1 MLEYKSGGVANIDR
15 YLCCFPI
22 LGDPALH
29 RTWVYNLVNYHN
41 NQIPGPNPPKT
52 PREQWI
58 PRFSTLNPSVAVK
71 ISTHVGRRKSEEK
84 VCAGDRSG
92 GGGGG
97 GVTELVIVPLIV
109 LRLITLRLMRME
121 MFLPPQR
128 FYTTTNDGMEA
139 SGLTFIAEAKKQI
152 RKNNTDCT

>member
-22 LGDPALH
+22 LGDPALQ
-29 RTWVYNLVNYHN
+29 RTWVYNLVKYHN
-41 NQIPGPNPPKT
+41 NQIPGSNLPKT
-52 PREQWI
+52 PREYWI

-92 GGGGG
+92 GGGG
-97 GVTELVIVPLIV
+97 VTELVIVPLIV

-128 FYTTTNDGMEA
+128 CYTTTNDGMEA